1 MIDYIKGDI
10 AELTPTYVVLEA
22 YGVGY
27 MLSISLATYS
37 ELLGKKEAKLLVH
50 EAIREDAYSLF
61 GFLNQEERQIFLLL
75 ISVSGVGAN
84 TARVILSS
92 LSTAELK
99 SAILTGNA
107 AILKSVKGIGAKTAE
122 RIIIDTQDKI
132 AKINIEA
139 AAIDSTPNALI
150 DNSIAE
156 EAVTALVMLGFA
168 QSAAQKVVK
177 KVIEADPQLRVEQII
192 KQALKML

>member
-10 AELTPTYVVLEA
+10 TELTPTYVVLEA

-37 ELLGKKEAKLLVH
+37 ELLGKSEAKLLVY
-50 EAIREDAYSLF
+50 EAIRDDAYTLF

-75 ISVSGVGAN
+75 ISVSGVGVN

-99 SAILTGNA
+99 SAIMTGNA
-107 AILKSVKGIGAKTAE
+107 AVLKSVKGIGAKTAE

-132 AKINIEA
+132 AKISIEA

-177 KVIEADPQLRVEQII
+177 KVIETDPQLRVEQII